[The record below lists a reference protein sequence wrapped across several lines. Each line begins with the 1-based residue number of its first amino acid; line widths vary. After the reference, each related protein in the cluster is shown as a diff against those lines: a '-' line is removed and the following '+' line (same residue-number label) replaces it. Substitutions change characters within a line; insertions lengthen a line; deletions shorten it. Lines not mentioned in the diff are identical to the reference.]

1 MKILVTGGA
10 GYIGSHAV
18 EILKNSG
25 HDVTVLDDCSTGHVD
40 SLPPTVRFV
49 QGSLLDSEM
58 VARALKGC
66 EAVMHFAGKSLVG
79 ESVEKPDLYRKVNVD
94 GTKVLLDQM
103 NIAGIKKIVFS
114 SSAATY
120 GEPESSPVSE
130 TAQCAPT
137 NPYGQT
143 KLAIE
148 RELTTVAQ
156 TQGFAAVS
164 LRYFNVAGALQTQRG
179 WLAERHDPETHL
191 IPNALRATSDSPL
204 RIFGRDWNT
213 PDGTC
218 VRDYVHIIDL
228 IDAHVRA
235 LKFLSPSEHHVF
247 NIGSGTGYS
256 VAQVVAAA
264 SRVKNNNLATV
275 DAPKRAGDPAV
286 LVANIDKAEMIL
298 NWRPERSLDQMVE
311 DTFKAS

>member
-179 WLAERHDPETHL
+179 WIAERHDPETHL

-275 DAPKRAGDPAV
+275 DAPRRAGDPAV

>member
-25 HDVTVLDDCSTGHVD
+25 HDVTVLDDCSSGHVD

-49 QGSLLDSEM
+49 QGSLLDTEM

-275 DAPKRAGDPAV
+275 DAPRRAGDPAV

>member
-79 ESVEKPDLYRKVNVD
+79 DSVEKPDLYRKVNVD

-275 DAPKRAGDPAV
+275 DAPRRAGDPAV